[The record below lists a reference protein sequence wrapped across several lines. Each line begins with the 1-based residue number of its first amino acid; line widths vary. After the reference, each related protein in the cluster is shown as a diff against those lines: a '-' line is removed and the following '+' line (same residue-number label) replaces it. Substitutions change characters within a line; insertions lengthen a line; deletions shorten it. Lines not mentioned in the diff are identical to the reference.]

1 MISWYEI
8 YEVDAPQ
15 LPRSAPLVLLVL
27 MVGAVAGFAV
37 VSHLVRRFN
46 ANQQALGRKLYV
58 LGLADA
64 NARNFNR
71 AIDEFRAAL
80 SLDPT
85 NSQYQLRAATARS
98 LGP

>member
-1 MISWYEI
+1 
-8 YEVDAPQ
+8 
-15 LPRSAPLVLLVL
+15 
-27 MVGAVAGFAV
+27 MVGAVAAFAV

-58 LGLADA
+58 QGLADA
-64 NARNFNR
+64 NARNSNR

-85 NSQYQLRAATARS
+85 NSQYQLRAATTRS
-98 LGP
+98 LSP